1 MSSCRQTPR
10 EAPDIG
16 GFTLIELILVLVIV
30 GLAMGLAA
38 VRLGTL
44 DYWREQSALRKLTDT
59 IVLLNNHSVMDQV
72 FYRMEFDLEANSYR
86 VGAMRPEDSAV
97 SFSGED
103 TPPILQLELA
113 NVVSPAIPDGS
124 TMIPP
129 PSIPSLAGPIALPGK
144 MLFSDVVTT
153 RGKVARGDKRNNPF
167 IMFSP
172 RGFSEFGVLHLVM
185 GDETPITIFVNPW
198 TGLAEVYREYKEF
211 EWTLGSR
218 NS

>member
-1 MSSCRQTPR
+1 MSMARHERR
-10 EAPDIG
+10 EATKPR
-16 GFTLIELILVLVIV
+16 GFTLIELVLVLVIV

-59 IVLLNNHSVMDQV
+59 IVLLNNHAVMDQV

-86 VGAMRPEDSAV
+86 VGAMRPEDSSA
-97 SFSGED
+97 SFSGDD

-113 NVVSPAIPDGS
+113 NVVSPAIPDGA

-129 PSIPSLAGPIALPGK
+129 PSIPSLAEPILLPGK
-144 MLFSDVVTT
+144 MLFSDVVTS
-153 RGKVARGDKRNNPF
+153 RGKTARGDKRSNPF
-167 IMFSP
+167 LMFSP

-185 GDETPITIFVNPW
+185 GDDTPITIFVNPW

-211 EWTLGSR
+211 EWTLGNR